1 MPILDER
8 HDFAHPV
15 EPDTAW
21 SESYYFNA
29 YDPLTDAGL
38 FTRIGVRP
46 NQGTM
51 DVGLSVWLPGS
62 ELATIHDV
70 RPQHEMTDSDLAVA
84 GVRYQRLRPM
94 TEWRITCDAEASV
107 RDLGGRRPPRTA
119 RVALDLVF
127 HALAPAVGSDG
138 QGRAGAGA
146 SAATRAS
153 VGKGHLEQ
161 AGRWSGW
168 IEADGKRH
176 ALGEARG
183 NRDKSWGPR
192 RWGGPRMGRE
202 ITSGL
207 QFPEGPIALADGSVL
222 VVEIKRGTLTRVA
235 PDGKQTI
242 VATTGGGPNGA
253 AIGPDGLVY
262 VCNNGGFEWH
272 DVGGLLVPGN
282 QPHDYS
288 GGRIQRVDLATGKVE
303 DLYTA
308 CDGRALRGPNDI
320 VFDASG
326 GFWFTDHGK
335 MRERDRDRTGVFYA
349 RADGSRIREVL
360 FPLDAPNGIGL
371 SPDGRRLYVAE
382 TWTGR
387 VWSWELAGP
396 GEIVAGPGFGP
407 AGGTLLAG
415 LPGFQLFHSLAVDGA
430 GNVCVAT
437 LGIGAITV
445 ISPGGE
451 VIEQVPTG
459 DPLTTNIC
467 FGGRELRTAYVTAS
481 GTGRLLAT
489 EWPRPGLRLEYP

>member
-1 MPILDER
+1 M
-8 HDFAHPV
+8 
-15 EPDTAW
+15 
-21 SESYYFNA
+21 
-29 YDPLTDAGL
+29 
-38 FTRIGVRP
+38 
-46 NQGTM
+46 
-51 DVGLSVWLPGS
+51 
-62 ELATIHDV
+62 
-70 RPQHEMTDSDLAVA
+70 
-84 GVRYQRLRPM
+84 
-94 TEWRITCDAEASV
+94 
-107 RDLGGRRPPRTA
+107 
-119 RVALDLVF
+119 
-127 HALAPAVGSDG
+127 
-138 QGRAGAGA
+138 
-146 SAATRAS
+146 
-153 VGKGHLEQ
+153 
-161 AGRWSGW
+161 
-168 IEADGKRH
+168 
-176 ALGEARG
+176 
-183 NRDKSWGPR
+183 
-192 RWGGPRMGRE
+192 RE

-207 QFPEGPIALADGSVL
+207 QFPEGPVALADGSVV

-253 AIGPDGLVY
+253 AIGPDGLFY

-282 QPHDYS
+282 QAHDYS

-382 TWTGR
+382 TWTGH

-396 GEIVAGPGFGP
+396 GEVVAGPGFG
-407 AGGTLLAG
+407 
-415 LPGFQLFHSLAVDGA
+415 GA

-437 LGIGAITV
+437 LVTGAITV
-445 ISPGGE
+445 ISPAGE
-451 VIEQVPTG
+451 VIKQVPTG

-467 FGGRELRTAYVTAS
+467 FGGRELRTAYITAS
-481 GTGRLLAT
+481 GTGRLLAA
-489 EWPRPGLRLEYP
+489 EWPRPGLRLEYQ